1 MLSEDNDY
9 LINKNKK
16 LQRDMINFESE
27 KSELEQKVRKLEGQ
41 K

>member
-16 LQRDMINFESE
+16 LQRDMINFENE

>member
-16 LQRDMINFESE
+16 LQRDMINFENE
-27 KSELEQKVRKLEGQ
+27 KSELEQKVRKLEG
-41 K
+41 